1 MPPPPLLW
9 VSPSQ
14 QEQRSLETPK
24 KALESPLPK
33 QVTMVSKEQKE
44 TSESPLKDQDMMVSM
59 NQVLTPTM
67 VADKNSEI
75 PLKDAK
81 RSDDQKFKDFVEV
94 KGDACSEVQGH
105 QTLIKSRE
113 PTQEVT
119 QKRPGNKSS
128 TDKEVEMSNLRQPQ
142 STVAL
147 KQEKETLSPT
157 LSTDSGHL
165 SSTGPQGATST
176 GPLGAAP
183 KKIVLATLTNQGPLT
198 AQPSAPPPAVVSQ
211 QLSQVLQNAVV

>member
-1 MPPPPLLW
+1 
-9 VSPSQ
+9 
-14 QEQRSLETPK
+14 
-24 KALESPLPK
+24 
-33 QVTMVSKEQKE
+33 
-44 TSESPLKDQDMMVSM
+44 MMVSM

-67 VADKNSEI
+67 LANKNSEI

-81 RSDDQKFKDFVEV
+81 RSDDQKIKDFVEV
-94 KGDACSEVQGH
+94 KGDACTEVQCH
-105 QTLIKSRE
+105 QTVIKSRE
-113 PTQEVT
+113 PTLEVT
-119 QKRPGNKSS
+119 QKTSGNKSS

-157 LSTDSGHL
+157 LSTDSG
-165 SSTGPQGATST
+165 QGATST

-183 KKIVLATLTNQGPLT
+183 KKTVLATLTNQGPLT
-198 AQPSAPPPAVVSQ
+198 AQPSAPPPAIVSQ